1 MSMSYKGHDLDLRPQ
16 RAGPPPEETIRAM
29 PRPSREPIAV
39 DQATLDGCNAAFD
52 LARAH
57 GAREVRLE
65 HLLHT
70 LTPDSSRVWAARGGR
85 HPCRSASARG
95 DHGDGR

>member
-1 MSMSYKGHDLDLRPQ
+1 MSYRGHDLDLRPQ
-16 RAGPPPEETIRAM
+16 RAGPPREETIRAT

-39 DQATLDGCNAAFD
+39 DQATLDCCNAAFD

-65 HLLHT
+65 HLLHA
-70 LTPDSSRVWAARGGR
+70 LARVSGGVRLAR
-85 HPCRSASARG
+85 
-95 DHGDGR
+95 